1 MPRYYFHYQYA
12 DDRVLEDRV
21 GTSLEDLEDVERE
34 GRSIALEILSD
45 ELQRGGSVDEPRC
58 LEIEDDQGDI
68 VLYLPFWAAMALPVA
83 R

>member
-45 ELQRGGSVDEPRC
+45 ELQRGGSVDKPRC

-68 VLYLPFWAAMALPVA
+68 VLYLPFWAALAVPAA